1 MYLRGEKMEDNESL
15 FSHSIVKK
23 ETIKSTLKS
32 VYDSLEQKGYNPLNQ
47 LTGYLLNGDI
57 EYISNFQNARE
68 KLEEL
73 NRADIIEYLLKESL
87 EK

>member
-1 MYLRGEKMEDNESL
+1 MSDNDSL
-15 FSHSIVKK
+15 FNHSVVKK

-68 KLEEL
+68 KAEL
-73 NRADIIEYLLKESL
+73 GLSE
-87 EK
+87 

>member
-1 MYLRGEKMEDNESL
+1 MSYNDYLFNNSL
-15 FSHSIVKK
+15 VKK

-73 NRADIIEYLLKESL
+73 NRTDIIEYLLKESL